1 MNHNIITKNYY
12 FFIPVIIFL
21 GIVLRIYNLN
31 FEDFW
36 SDEMVSY
43 WLSDPKYS
51 FFETLEIIFKSNLTI
66 SYELILKYFHSLFG
80 YNIKI
85 SRYLNAILS
94 IISIFYFYRLLIKNS
109 DNEKNNKAVAC
120 LGLFLI
126 SLNIFHIRYAI
137 EVRAYTLTFLLSLIY
152 FDLIFYKKLIA
163 KNLSFLKYLF
173 IFIISIFLLF
183 SHAFSIIIL
192 ISTNFYILIN
202 YLLKRNYSK
211 ESIYI
216 FFINIFSASLFLI
229 IYLNGINHTPYW
241 IGQVKNSFYT
251 NFYFSN
257 FFGSR
262 LVGTIYLVTL
272 IITLKVFF
280 KDAVKKLDINFFFI
294 ILIFFTYFIP
304 LIYGY
309 LVNPILIP
317 RYIFFVLIPIL
328 FLITNFSLKIKNTI
342 LKKTII
348 LSLIVFTFFNHFT
361 ENTFKQFYVKIYPSK
376 PEIGKSLKYIN
387 NLKYHNFTFLMDQNN
402 FLNINSIYS
411 NYLKS
416 YAELINKNMKLID
429 YQKDKVE
436 YDQVWLMYITDITNQ
451 KKFKKPKFFDNYS
464 IVSNKNFNH
473 VQLYL
478 LKKNGS

>member
-12 FFIPVIIFL
+12 FLIPIIILF
-21 GIVLRIYNLN
+21 GIILRIYNLN

-43 WLSDPKYS
+43 WLSDPKNN
-51 FFETLEIIFKSNLTI
+51 FFETLEIIFSSNLTI
-66 SYELILKYFHSLFG
+66 SYELLLKYFHSLFG

-85 SRYLNAILS
+85 SRYLSAILS
-94 IISIFYFYRLLIKNS
+94 IISIFYFYKLLIKNS
-109 DNEKNNKAVAC
+109 DDKKNNKAIVC
-120 LGLFLI
+120 FGLFLI
-126 SLNIFHIRYAI
+126 SFNIFHIRYAI
-137 EVRAYTLTFLLSLIY
+137 ELRAYTLTFLLSLIY
-152 FDLIFYKKLIA
+152 LDLIFYKRLIV
-163 KNLSFLKYLF
+163 KNLNFLKYF
-173 IFIISIFLLF
+173 YIFIISFFLLF

-192 ISTNFYILIN
+192 ISTNFYILTN
-202 YLLKRNYSK
+202 YLLNKYYSK

-216 FFINIFSASLFLI
+216 FFINIFSASIFLF
-229 IYLNGINHTPYW
+229 IYLNGISHSPYW
-241 IGQVKNSFYT
+241 ISQVKNSFYT

-262 LVGTIYLVTL
+262 LVGSIYLVTL
-272 IITLKVFF
+272 IITLKIFF
-280 KDAVKKLDINFFFI
+280 KDTIKKFDINFFFI
-294 ILIFFTYFIP
+294 ILIFFTYLIP

-309 LVNPILIP
+309 LIKPVLIP

-348 LSLIVFTFFNHFT
+348 LSLIIFTFFNHFT
-361 ENTFKQFYVKIYPSK
+361 ENTFKQFYKKIYPSK

-387 NLKYHNFTFLMDQNN
+387 NLNYQYFTFLMAQDNS
-402 FLNINSIYS
+402 LNINSIYS

-416 YAELINKNMKLID
+416 YAKLVDENIILID
-429 YQKDKVE
+429 YEKDKVE
-436 YDQVWLMYITDITNQ
+436 YDHVWLMYITDVTNQ
-451 KKFKKPKFFDNYS
+451 KKFKKPNFFDNYVIIS
-464 IVSNKNFNH
+464 KKNFNH

>member
-1 MNHNIITKNYY
+1 
-12 FFIPVIIFL
+12 
-21 GIVLRIYNLN
+21 
-31 FEDFW
+31 
-36 SDEMVSY
+36 
-43 WLSDPKYS
+43 
-51 FFETLEIIFKSNLTI
+51 
-66 SYELILKYFHSLFG
+66 
-80 YNIKI
+80 
-85 SRYLNAILS
+85 
-94 IISIFYFYRLLIKNS
+94 
-109 DNEKNNKAVAC
+109 
-120 LGLFLI
+120 
-126 SLNIFHIRYAI
+126 
-137 EVRAYTLTFLLSLIY
+137 
-152 FDLIFYKKLIA
+152 
-163 KNLSFLKYLF
+163 
-173 IFIISIFLLF
+173 
-183 SHAFSIIIL
+183 
-192 ISTNFYILIN
+192 
-202 YLLKRNYSK
+202 
-211 ESIYI
+211 
-216 FFINIFSASLFLI
+216 
-229 IYLNGINHTPYW
+229 
-241 IGQVKNSFYT
+241 
-251 NFYFSN
+251 
-257 FFGSR
+257 

-304 LIYGY
+304 LVYGY

-436 YDQVWLMYITDITNQ
+436 YDQVWLMYITDVTNQ